1 MKTREITLDDVAL
14 MLSNPFYCV
23 TVDPVFCVEHEYLV
37 SEDLWIKAWVE
48 SIKQDWA
55 ENFLKNL
62 LRNLKWEY
70 VTFIEEWKTR

>member
-1 MKTREITLDDVAL
+1 MKTREITPDDVAL

-48 SIKQDWA
+48 SIKQDGA
-55 ENFLKNL
+55 EKVLKNL
-62 LRNLKWEY
+62 LRNLK
-70 VTFIEEWKTR
+70 